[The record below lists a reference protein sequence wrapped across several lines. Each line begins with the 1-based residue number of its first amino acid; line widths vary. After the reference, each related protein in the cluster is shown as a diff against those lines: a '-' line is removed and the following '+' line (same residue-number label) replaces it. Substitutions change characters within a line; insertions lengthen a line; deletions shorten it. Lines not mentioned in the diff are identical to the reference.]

1 MISLNPKAQLPW
13 QRKGNTT
20 SPMLLCVYIAVRGT
34 DLVLS
39 PLSQAVCKPE
49 IKSCSSADIVQLYSV
64 TS

>member
-1 MISLNPKAQLPW
+1 MVSLYPEAQLQW
-13 QRKGNTT
+13 QSEGNTT
-20 SPMLLCVYIAVRGT
+20 SLMLLCVYIAVRGT

-49 IKSCSSADIVQLYSV
+49 SKYCSSADISQLYSV